1 MSPGFTGRT
10 PTRPRLRWSERR
22 SGSLT
27 APQRDTSDWRA
38 IAASSPRHRPERLR
52 PMANIAKRPDGRWRA
67 RYRDPSGKE
76 HAGHFPRK
84 VDAQKWLDRET
95 AKLQTGTWV
104 EPKSSKIT
112 VAEWCQTWLA
122 GYGTRKHSTV
132 RGSPRQDHGSV
143 RVASARLPA
152 TLGHQ
157 VMTVQLQVEHA
168 DSYVYALHARLAQIL
183 SDAVHDGVLA
193 RSPASRRTSPRT
205 GSQRPYVAS
214 TEQIWELHDAMGERY
229 RAGLLLGRFRRSA
242 ARRGLRA
249 EGRRHRFHARR
260 GLPGSA
266 ASGRCTQD
274 RVLPDADPD
283 SGQPGTYSVGPCRGL
298 LGLLAARGRVGSPAR
313 TVAVTAC
320 LPGSTGEGAR
330 PAGGVPLPRPPALLR
345 LAADR
350 LRPGREGSPN
360 PTPACLSQDHVGHLR
375 PSLARLR

>member
-52 PMANIAKRPDGRWRA
+52 PMANIAKGPDGRWRA

-95 AKLQTGTWV
+95 AKLQTGIWV

-157 VMTVQLQVEHA
+157 VMTVQLQVEHTHT
-168 DSYVYALHARLAQIL
+168 STPCMLGSRRSSPMPSMTVFL
-183 SDAVHDGVLA
+183 LA
-193 RSPASRRTSPRT
+193 RRHPDAPLPVPAHSDPTWPQRNRSGDYMTRWGSGTGRGFCWPLSPVCGSPR
-205 GSQRPYVAS
+205 S
-214 TEQIWELHDAMGERY
+214 
-229 RAGLLLGRFRRSA
+229 AG
-242 ARRGLRA
+242 
-249 EGRRHRFHARR
+249 
-260 GLPGSA
+260 
-266 ASGRCTQD
+266 
-274 RVLPDADPD
+274 
-283 SGQPGTYSVGPCRGL
+283 
-298 LGLLAARGRVGSPAR
+298 
-313 TVAVTAC
+313 
-320 LPGSTGEGAR
+320 
-330 PAGGVPLPRPPALLR
+330 
-345 LAADR
+345 
-350 LRPGREGSPN
+350 
-360 PTPACLSQDHVGHLR
+360 
-375 PSLARLR
+375 